1 LPNLSQAG
9 VDWVLVFSNNE
20 WWYNCV
26 VGFLGVS
33 KKEYL
38 FMLEQQM
45 VLLEN

>member
-1 LPNLSQAG
+1 MVVQHG
-9 VDWVLVFSNNE
+9 
-20 WWYNCV
+20 V